1 VINTTQPTL
10 IVFCDHLLYPSETFV
25 RAQAQALQRF
35 TPVYAGSRRV
45 PGLDLPPES
54 TFTVS
59 SGDRNGRIR
68 EVLFKL
74 FGIAPDLIER
84 LRALDPVLM
93 HAHFGP
99 DGLRALPLARK
110 LGLPLIITF
119 HGSDATATDVRNVG
133 APFGHRRYLVQR
145 SVVRRGG
152 TLFIAVSEFI
162 RGKLLEQ
169 HFAAEKTVVHYI
181 GVDTKLFSP
190 SQGEQDQHTVLFV
203 GRLANR
209 KGAEFLVRAMED
221 VQKDDPEAELVLIGD
236 GPLRGELER
245 RAKRSL
251 RRCRFLGTQS
261 PQVVREWLDRAAVFC
276 APSITGRSGEAEAF
290 GMVFAEAQAMEKPV
304 VSFAT
309 GGIGEAVLHGETGFL
324 APDRDWRTLAQ
335 YLSWLLKNADL
346 RRKFGVAGRQRVLR
360 LFDLNTQTSALEK
373 IYEGVLET
381 TSASVGERNRPSL
394 YAQQEH

>member
-10 IVFCDHLLYPSETFV
+10 IIFCDHLLYPSETFV

-54 TFTVS
+54 TYTVS
-59 SGDRNGRIR
+59 SGDRNGRVR

-74 FGIAPDLIER
+74 FGIAPDLVER

-119 HGSDATATDVRNVG
+119 HGSDATATDVRHVR

-162 RGKLLEQ
+162 RRKLLEQ
-169 HFAAEKTVVHYI
+169 HFPAEKIRVHYI

-190 SQGEQDQHTVLFV
+190 GRGEQETTVLFV

-209 KGAEFLVRAMED
+209 KGAEFLIRAMED
-221 VQKDDPEAELVLIGD
+221 VQKEHRDAELVLIGD

-245 RAKRSL
+245 RAKRTL
-251 RRCRFLGTQS
+251 RRYRFLGTQS

-276 APSITGRSGEAEAF
+276 APSITRRSGEAEAF

-309 GGIGEAVLHGETGFL
+309 GGISEAVLHGETGFL

-335 YLSWLLKNADL
+335 YLSLLLKNADL
-346 RRKFGVAGRQRVLR
+346 RRKFGVLGRQRVLR

-373 IYEGVLET
+373 IYEDVLGT
-381 TSASVGERNRPSL
+381 TSVAEQNRPSL
-394 YAQQEH
+394 YAQQEN